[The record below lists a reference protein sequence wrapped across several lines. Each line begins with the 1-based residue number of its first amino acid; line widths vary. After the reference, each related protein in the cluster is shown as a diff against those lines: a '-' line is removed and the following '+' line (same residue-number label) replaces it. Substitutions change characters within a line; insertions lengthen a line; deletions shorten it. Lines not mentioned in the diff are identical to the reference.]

1 MKNKEYIGVVGL
13 VLTSALWGFA
23 YIAADFALEGFSP
36 LLVSA
41 YRFYMAFVI
50 MLCFERKKIK
60 GISISDIKLS
70 LLPSI
75 AMFLVFIL
83 QIYGLKYST
92 ASRNAFLI
100 ATNVAFVPFV
110 SKMMYNERIIAKSL
124 FAGFI
129 ALLGAGF
136 ISFQGGDIGASS
148 RFGDL
153 LSLGAGIATAFM
165 IVFNGNR
172 VKRMDFEKLEII
184 EMGIVSL
191 LFLIFQML
199 MPKESVGIISKSAIL
214 GLIYLGLAGTALC
227 FMILTYSQEY
237 VSETKASIILSTE
250 AVFALL
256 FSLIFI
262 GEKIRIEALIGS
274 FLILLAAL
282 VSQIEFKRKG

>member
-1 MKNKEYIGVVGL
+1 MFMENKEYIGVVGL

-41 YRFYMAFVI
+41 YRFYIAFVI
-50 MLCFERKKIK
+50 MLCFKRKKIK
-60 GISISDIKLS
+60 EISISDIRLS

-75 AMFLVFIL
+75 AMFLVFVL

-110 SKMMYNERIIAKSL
+110 SKMMYDERIIAKSL
-124 FAGFI
+124 F
-129 ALLGAGF
+129 AGF

-148 RFGDL
+148 LFGDL

-172 VKRMDFEKLEII
+172 VKRIDFEKLEII

-237 VSETKASIILSTE
+237 LSETKASIILSTE

-262 GEKIRIEALIGS
+262 GEKIRSEALIGS